1 MMLSL
6 PSFLAA
12 ETSASR
18 PPQSVTDV
26 AVLGLHVAVP
36 LLVVPPH
43 APTTTNA
50 TTARPSRRV
59 RLLHFMFLPLYRNRP
74 TWQATNMQGK
84 YCSGLAC
91 FARMVRAGPC
101 FLVSP
106 PLIRSCYPGNPAGVR
121 GRRQL

>member
-12 ETSASR
+12 DTSASR

-59 RLLHFMFLPLYRNRP
+59 RLLHFMFLPLYRTPP
-74 TWQATNMQGK
+74 TGQATNRRGK
-84 YCSGLAC
+84 YCSGPAC
-91 FARMVRAGPC
+91 VARMVMAAPC
-101 FLVSP
+101 ILVSP
-106 PLIRSCYPGNPAGVR
+106 PL
-121 GRRQL
+121 

>member
-12 ETSASR
+12 ATSASR

-50 TTARPSRRV
+50 STARPSRRGRLLVWPPHARTPTTATTARQSRRV

-84 YCSGLAC
+84 Y
-91 FARMVRAGPC
+91 
-101 FLVSP
+101 
-106 PLIRSCYPGNPAGVR
+106 
-121 GRRQL
+121 